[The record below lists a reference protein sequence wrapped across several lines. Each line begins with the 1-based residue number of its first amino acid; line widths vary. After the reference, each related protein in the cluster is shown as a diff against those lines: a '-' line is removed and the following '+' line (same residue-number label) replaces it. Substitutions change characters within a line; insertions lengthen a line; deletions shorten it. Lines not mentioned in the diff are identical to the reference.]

1 MLAKVSPRENSLVFF
16 GSELLMLQ
24 QLAARGRIMK
34 KFNGFIN
41 NHDGSGKE
49 YCDSRLRQNCRRPG

>member
-16 GSELLMLQ
+16 ISELLMLQ
-24 QLAARGRIMK
+24 QLAARGRIMQN
-34 KFNGFIN
+34 FNGFIN

-49 YCDSRLRQNCRRPG
+49 VG